1 MFRPHISFLLS
12 LCLLCTV
19 LAAEAWLVRA
29 NVDSTSTSA
38 IVIGF
43 VGGFVSPD
51 DQVHSEVELATRLR
65 QDYPS
70 GVYVKVFNNR
80 HTEEAYGKIL
90 ELLDTSHGG
99 KLTDDEKRN
108 ARIIL
113 YGHSWGGSAAIKLAR
128 RLGAAGIS

>member
-1 MFRPHISFLLS
+1 M
-12 LCLLCTV
+12 V

-29 NVDSTSTSA
+29 NVDSISTSA

-65 QDYPS
+65 HDYPS

-80 HTEEAYGKIL
+80 HTEQAYQKIL
-90 ELLDTSHGG
+90 ELLDTSHGR
-99 KLTDDEKRN
+99 KLHK
-108 ARIIL
+108 
-113 YGHSWGGSAAIKLAR
+113 
-128 RLGAAGIS
+128 